1 MNDIV
6 KEVNGIKTNDMN
18 TLFRLYNEL
27 KDNEIEVRVERNGKS
42 LYILYI
48 LK

>member
-6 KEVNGIKTNDMN
+6 KEVNGIKMNDMN

-27 KDNEIEVRVERNGKS
+27 KDNEIKVRVERNGKS
-42 LYILYI
+42 FYILYI